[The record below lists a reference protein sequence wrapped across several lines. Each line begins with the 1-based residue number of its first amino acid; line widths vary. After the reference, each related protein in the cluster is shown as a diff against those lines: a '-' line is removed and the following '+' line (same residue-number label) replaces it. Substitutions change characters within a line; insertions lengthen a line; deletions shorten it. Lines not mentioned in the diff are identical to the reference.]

1 MQANADE
8 KRPELDLDCFSFDGA
23 PIPFVPGQSVA
34 AALLAAGITHWR
46 VTRRTGAMR
55 GLFCGVGVCYGCL
68 IVIDGRPGLRACA
81 SEAAGGLQVETQR
94 GSGPW

>member
-8 KRPELDLDCFSFDGA
+8 KRPELDLDCFFFDGT

-34 AALLAAGITHWR
+34 SALLAAGIKHWR
-46 VTRRTGAMR
+46 VTRRTGAPR

-68 IVIDGRPGLRACA
+68 IVIDGRPGLRACT
-81 SEAAGGLQVETQR
+81 SEATGGLQVETQR
-94 GSGPW
+94 GPGPW